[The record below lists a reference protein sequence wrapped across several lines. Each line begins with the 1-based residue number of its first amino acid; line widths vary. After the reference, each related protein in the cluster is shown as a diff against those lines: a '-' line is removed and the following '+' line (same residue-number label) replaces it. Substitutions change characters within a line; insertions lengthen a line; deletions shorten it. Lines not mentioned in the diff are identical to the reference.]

1 MFDRIQHWFGNGWT
15 GIAELL
21 ITAFCVFFSLSIH
34 EFAHG
39 YAAFKMGDETAR
51 NMGRLNI
58 SPMSHLDPIGAICLF
73 LFGFGWAKPVPVNPR
88 NFKSGKYKSGMVL
101 TSIAGPLSNLIIT
114 FIACLLLNII
124 GRFVS
129 SVSFSSK
136 FALMATNVL
145 VLILYTLIR
154 MNISLAIFN
163 LIPIPP
169 LDGSKILNAVL
180 PGRIYFKIM
189 QYEQYGFILLILL
202 INTPIFGRILNGLA
216 NFVLTAFD
224 WIIGLIPFL

>member
-1 MFDRIQHWFGNGWT
+1 
-15 GIAELL
+15 
-21 ITAFCVFFSLSIH
+21 
-34 EFAHG
+34 
-39 YAAFKMGDETAR
+39 
-51 NMGRLNI
+51 
-58 SPMSHLDPIGAICLF
+58 
-73 LFGFGWAKPVPVNPR
+73 
-88 NFKSGKYKSGMVL
+88 
-101 TSIAGPLSNLIIT
+101 
-114 FIACLLLNII
+114 
-124 GRFVS
+124 
-129 SVSFSSK
+129 
-136 FALMATNVL
+136 MATNVL